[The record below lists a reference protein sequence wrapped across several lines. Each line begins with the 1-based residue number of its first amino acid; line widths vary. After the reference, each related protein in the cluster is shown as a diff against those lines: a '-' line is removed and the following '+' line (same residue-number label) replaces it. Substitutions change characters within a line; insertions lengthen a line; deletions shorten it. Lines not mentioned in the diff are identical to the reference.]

1 MRGTGGIGIDEVGG
15 TIVKG
20 SGSGMRGIQA
30 MAGDGRVWLVK
41 GRQWT
46 EVSVIRTWCTVLID

>member
-46 EVSVIRTWCTVLID
+46 EVSVIRT